1 MISVRI
7 PRFDL
12 ATATTYTVMI
22 SHYGHD
28 YVHLREFAVPRLDSG
43 EVDSE
48 EIQRTQHA
56 EFEYCYNNKD
66 QVWPDR
72 TPDPYE
78 KATLAETMVVAAPGK
93 EDEQPR
99 AQSSSAAEVYP
110 NTTEPPEGG
119 VYPFRVG
126 DPLGPPQD

>member
-7 PRFDL
+7 PRFDQ

-43 EVDSE
+43 EVDSA

-78 KATLAETMVVAAPGK
+78 KATLAETMVVVGAG

-119 VYPFRVG
+119 VYPFRIG
-126 DPLGPPQD
+126 DPLGPPQE